1 MIVTVTMNPSI
12 DKTAEIAELKPGGLN
27 RLGNI
32 IVDAGGKGINVS
44 KMIKALG
51 MESVATGFLGG
62 NTGMEIEN
70 MLRLQDIKTDFINIK
85 QTTRTNFKVLSPD
98 YGITEF
104 NEPGAEITAG
114 EMSALREKLLAYAG
128 PGTIFVFSGSL
139 PRGAG
144 GDAYFMLAKDVK
156 AAGASVFIDADG
168 EAFSEALAAK
178 PDFIKPNKFELSQYF
193 GVNDDLPP
201 EKYAG
206 LCGRLIERGIRTV
219 ALSMGKQGAVFAAR
233 EETLYAPGLSVR
245 ALSTVGAGDCMVGAL
260 ACAFEKGLRLR
271 DAAVLAMAASAG
283 AVTTHGTK
291 PPPKSLVDELM
302 PLVKLETI

>member
-1 MIVTVTMNPSI
+1 MSLFDNNSGEHDRMISAGGRTVWAFQTKASPSGKLKI
-12 DKTAEIAELKPGGLN
+12 RFDIETGPDSENAPEWNVALYDSSGEIWSNYRSKKDVN
-27 RLGNI
+27 
-32 IVDAGGKGINVS
+32 VDAPGKNPKEFKLEVIAPKG
-44 KMIKALG
+44 ARYG
-51 MESVATGFLGG
+51 DEVAVYV
-62 NTGMEIEN
+62 I
-70 MLRLQDIKTDFINIK
+70 
-85 QTTRTNFKVLSPD
+85 
-98 YGITEF
+98 
-104 NEPGAEITAG
+104 
-114 EMSALREKLLAYAG
+114 
-128 PGTIFVFSGSL
+128 
-139 PRGAG
+139 
-144 GDAYFMLAKDVK
+144 
-156 AAGASVFIDADG
+156 IDADG